1 MAATYELIES
11 VVLGSAAATV
21 TFSGIPGT
29 FDDLAVLVSARSTRT
44 STVANAEFYLNGSST
59 GQSFR
64 YIISFTSTVS
74 SGSNTGNFPFKIS
87 AASTTAN
94 TFASME
100 IYIPNYAGA
109 TSKSLSATNV
119 FSSNSSSDYNF
130 ERGILA
136 GLRSSTDAITS
147 ITFTHRVL
155 DDANYASGSTFHL
168 YGITKANDNSPGT
181 FGIQAT
187 GGDEVTISGGYK
199 YHVFKSSGTFNVTE
213 PGFVEVLAIAGGG
226 GGGGLGGGGG
236 GGGVLTLGTHRR
248 INSGSYPVLVG
259 AGGSGVSANSMT
271 SGNNGNDSSVAGIVA
286 IGGGG
291 GGTYGGGGRGNDGG
305 SGGGAGTSGVT
316 ASSGISGQGNNGG
329 TGFSAVSPNVINGG
343 GGGGY
348 SAVGGNAGTFTGGN
362 GGQGY
367 TLPTDL
373 QPLLD
378 NFTVVSSGG
387 GGGARFNTFSTNGTP
402 GTGGTGAGNGS
413 TNGAT
418 AGSATTYGGAGG
430 GSGQTAPSGTW
441 GASGNGYQGIII
453 IRYPVS

>member
-1 MAATYELIES
+1 MSATMTLIETR
-11 VVLGSAAATV
+11 VLSSATAEV
-21 TFSGIPGT
+21 TFSNIPQNYTDLLIVSSALGMAGT
-29 FDDLAVLVSARSTRT
+29 AMQMTIKF
-44 STVANAEFYLNGSST
+44 NGSSGDYSLIGMYGT
-59 GQSFR
+59 GLASGFNAVNRNSYGYNMVGYFSYGVGAPGSTELYFPNYTSSSFKSVLANSTSEAANAANDF
-64 YIISFTSTVS
+64 ISCIAGLWSQTSPINS
-74 SGSNTGNFPFKIS
+74 ISLSPYSGTFNTGSSF
-87 AASTTAN
+87 
-94 TFASME
+94 
-100 IYIPNYAGA
+100 YI
-109 TSKSLSATNV
+109 
-119 FSSNSSSDYNF
+119 
-130 ERGILA
+130 
-136 GLRSSTDAITS
+136 
-147 ITFTHRVL
+147 
-155 DDANYASGSTFHL
+155 
-168 YGITKANDNSPGT
+168 YGITQSDNYPGT

-187 GGDEVTISGGYK
+187 GGNVTISGGYK
-199 YHVFKSSGTFNVTE
+199 YHVFKSSGTFTVNE
-213 PGFVEVLAIAGGG
+213 PGFAEVLAVAGGG
-226 GGGGLGGGGG
+226 GGGGLGGGAG

-259 AGGSGVSANSMT
+259 AGGPGVSANSMT

-291 GGTYGGGGRGNDGG
+291 GGTYGGTGRGNDGG

-329 TGFSAVSPNVINGG
+329 IGFSASSPNAIHGG

-348 SAVGGNAGTFTGGN
+348 SAVGGNAGSFTGGN

-367 TLPTDL
+367 SLPTDL
-373 QPLLD
+373 RPLLD

-413 TNGAT
+413 TNGAN
-418 AGSATTYGGAGG
+418 AGSATTYGSAGG

-441 GASGNGYQGIII
+441 GASGSGYQGIVI